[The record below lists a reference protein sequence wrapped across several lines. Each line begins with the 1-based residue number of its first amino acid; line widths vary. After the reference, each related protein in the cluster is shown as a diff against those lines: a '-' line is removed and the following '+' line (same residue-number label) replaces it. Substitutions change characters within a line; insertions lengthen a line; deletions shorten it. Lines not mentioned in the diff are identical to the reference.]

1 MAVFSRDVTGGLVR
15 ALGAAG
21 GCLPPSSGP
30 GGLAGTSRA
39 NSSTEGR
46 GHAHAHLLQGSREG
60 GRAEEG
66 VGSAVGHC
74 DFNLKM
80 FPVCGPR
87 VSFSLLSKGGSQP
100 ATVANFATSWKQV
113 DWTVQKPCLAVLGLL
128 KTGNFKQ
135 NYFPWV

>member
-15 ALGAAG
+15 VLGAAG

-80 FPVCGPR
+80 FPICGPR
-87 VSFSLLSKGGSQP
+87 ASFSLLSKGGQSTCHCSQFCHLLE
-100 ATVANFATSWKQV
+100 ASGLDSSET
-113 DWTVQKPCLAVLGLL
+113 LLGCARPVKNRKL
-128 KTGNFKQ
+128 
-135 NYFPWV
+135 